1 MKKATDPRRPVRVH
15 MTNITGL
22 GAVQLLK
29 SLLPSLERSPSHVLK
44 VAYLPSIGELA
55 NYKLR
60 DTSTRVIYYKR
71 FLPNAISRIVECIV
85 PFRIFSGDEPLLVM
99 GDVPLPNRANQTV
112 FVQSPLLTRSAS
124 SGRRLGA
131 IKYWI
136 ARRLFQRNIKNAS
149 AFIVQTEA
157 MRTALIDT
165 YPEICNRVY
174 VIPQPAPNWLLESGL
189 KRTARLG
196 KPNEALRLF
205 YPAAVYPHKNHRLL
219 SKISPLDL
227 EKWPVSDL
235 ILSIPDEIN
244 PNPALP
250 WIQCIDRLDADGM
263 LSTYATVDALL
274 FLSLSESFGFPL
286 VEAMWIGL
294 PIICA
299 DRPYAHAL
307 CGEEAIYFNP
317 DDPHSLNCAIVHLH
331 LKLTAGWWP
340 DWSEQLEAIP
350 RDWSEVAAKM
360 LAVASGDGAG
370 NREVIS

>member
-1 MKKATDPRRPVRVH
+1 MKKTTDLRHPIRVH

-44 VAYLPSIGELA
+44 VAYLPTIGELA
-55 NYKLR
+55 NYKIA
-60 DTSTRVIYYKR
+60 DISTRVIYYKR

-85 PFRIFSGDEPLLVM
+85 PFAVFSGDEPLLVM
-99 GDVPLPNRANQTV
+99 GDVPLPNCGNQTV

-131 IKYWI
+131 VKYWI
-136 ARRLFQRNIKNAS
+136 ARRLFQRNIKHVS

-157 MRTALIDT
+157 MRVALIDT
-165 YPEICNRVY
+165 YPEIGNRVY
-174 VIPQPAPNWLLESGL
+174 VIPQPAPNWLLDSGL
-189 KRTARLG
+189 KRTARIG
-196 KPNEALRLF
+196 KLNESLRLF

-219 SKISPLDL
+219 DKISPLDL
-227 EKWPVSDL
+227 DKWPISDL
-235 ILSIPDEIN
+235 ILSIPDAIN

-250 WIQCIDRLDADGM
+250 WIQCVGRLDVDAM
-263 LSTYATVDALL
+263 LNAYATVDALL

-307 CGEEAIYFNP
+307 CGEQAIYFNP
-317 DDPHSLNCAIVHLH
+317 DDPDSLNSAIVHLH
-331 LKLTAGWWP
+331 LKLAEGWWP
-340 DWSEQLEAIP
+340 DWSEQLKAIP
-350 RDWSEVAAKM
+350 SDWTEVAERM
-360 LAVASGDGAG
+360 LAVASGGRTG
-370 NREVIS
+370 NLAAIN